1 MRLKPFHVIWLL
13 FMVTACASRP
23 LEPIEK
29 VGEEPTAIHTSP
41 STVRSHSKTV
51 PASTNSTPK
60 VSVIPRYILEAIQ
73 AQGPG
78 RFLQRVPVLPFR
90 DGGEFVGFQILDLFP
105 GEGIRIQSI
114 RKGDV
119 VTKVNGRRVDR
130 PEQFMKLF
138 EELHLWTQVSIQFER
153 KGVPMSVL
161 YEIQ

>member
-1 MRLKPFHVIWLL
+1 MRLQLSHIVWLT
-13 FMVTACASRP
+13 FAITACASRP
-23 LEPIEK
+23 MEPIEK
-29 VGEEPTAIHTSP
+29 VGEEPTNIHTSP
-41 STVRSHSKTV
+41 STVRA
-51 PASTNSTPK
+51 PAAMAPPQATAKPI

-153 KGVPMSVL
+153 QGVPMSVL
-161 YEIQ
+161 YQVQ